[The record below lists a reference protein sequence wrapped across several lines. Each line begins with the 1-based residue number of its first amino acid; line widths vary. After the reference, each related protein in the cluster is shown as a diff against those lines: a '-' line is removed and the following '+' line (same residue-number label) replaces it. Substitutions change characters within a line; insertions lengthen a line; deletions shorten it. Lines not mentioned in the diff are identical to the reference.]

1 MNSLALTR
9 VNVNLLEHHLSSPP
23 LARGPSYLGLSIPLL
38 SWLQPQPL
46 MHGDAETQ
54 SRKALAP
61 HLHPEDQRTRG
72 PEDLQMESVKLNNA
86 FYQLTGASR

>member
-9 VNVNLLEHHLSSPP
+9 VNVNLLEHHLSAPP
-23 LARGPSYLGLSIPLL
+23 LARGPSYLGFSIPLL
-38 SWLQPQPL
+38 SWLQPQSL
-46 MHGDAETQ
+46 MHRVDAETQ

-61 HLHPEDQRTRG
+61 HLHPED
-72 PEDLQMESVKLNNA
+72 LQMGSVKLNNA

>member
-38 SWLQPQPL
+38 SWLQPQPV

-61 HLHPEDQRTRG
+61 HLHQEDQRTSRW
-72 PEDLQMESVKLNNA
+72 ESVKLNNA

>member
-1 MNSLALTR
+1 MNSLVLTR
-9 VNVNLLEHHLSSPP
+9 VNVNLLEHHLSSLP

-38 SWLQPQPL
+38 SWLHPQPL
-46 MHGDAETQ
+46 MHKVDAETQ

-72 PEDLQMESVKLNNA
+72 PPDGICQTE
-86 FYQLTGASR
+86 